1 MYHVSPSLTRNRK
14 NELMSDKFTPEF
26 SRIVKTD
33 EQVKTKEKLVIEAN
47 EAERAG
53 LAKRFELVAIDSLKA
68 ELEIKTASNGEV
80 TVRGP
85 MNAQIVQRCVAT
97 LEPVPEVIEDTV
109 EVLFSPHVSE
119 ADMPSNPD
127 DLEDLSEEELMALLD
142 QPEPLVDG
150 MIDVGEVVAQFLAV
164 AMDPYP
170 RKDDAELP
178 DSIQSE
184 EDAQEDKPNPF
195 AQLAGLKEQLEKKK

>member
-1 MYHVSPSLTRNRK
+1 MSPCLNRNRK
-14 NELMSDKFTPEF
+14 KDLMSDKITPEF
-26 SRIVKTD
+26 SRIVKT
-33 EQVKTKEKLVIEAN
+33 EEMVSGKEKLVVEAN
-47 EAERAG
+47 EKERAA
-53 LAKRFELVAIDSLKA
+53 LAERFELVSINSLRA
-68 ELEIKTASNGEV
+68 ELEVKTASNGEV

-85 MNAQIVQRCVAT
+85 MSAEIVQNCVAT
-97 LEPVPEVIEDTV
+97 LEPVPETVEDTV

-119 ADMPSNPD
+119 DDMPSNPD
-127 DLEDLSEEELMALLD
+127 DLENLSEEELMALLE

-150 MIDVGEVVAQFLAV
+150 KIDLGEVVAQFLAV

-178 DSIQSE
+178 ESIQSE
-184 EDAQEDKPNPF
+184 EEADDDKPNPF

>member
-1 MYHVSPSLTRNRK
+1 MYQVSPSLTRNRK

-26 SRIVKTD
+26 SRTVKTD

-47 EAERAG
+47 EVERAG
-53 LAKRFELVAIDSLKA
+53 LAKRFELVSIDSLKA

-184 EDAQEDKPNPF
+184 DDAQEDKPNPF

>member
-1 MYHVSPSLTRNRK
+1 
-14 NELMSDKFTPEF
+14 MSDKFTPEF

-33 EQVKTKEKLVIEAN
+33 EQVSAKEKLVIEAN
-47 EAERAG
+47 EKERAA
-53 LAKRFELVAIDSLKA
+53 LAKRFELVSIDSLTA
-68 ELEIKTASNGEV
+68 ELTISTASNGEV

-85 MNAQIVQRCVAT
+85 MNAKIVQNCVAT

-119 ADMPSNPD
+119 EDLPSNPD

-150 MIDVGEVVAQFLAV
+150 KIDVGEVVAQFLAV
-164 AMDPYP
+164 AMNPYP
-170 RKDDAELP
+170 RKEDAELP
-178 DSIQSE
+178 TSVKTE
-184 EDAQEDKPNPF
+184 EEAAEEKRPNPF
-195 AQLAGLKEQLEKKK
+195 AQLAGLKEQLEKKN

>member
-1 MYHVSPSLTRNRK
+1 
-14 NELMSDKFTPEF
+14 MSDKFTPEF
-26 SRIVKTD
+26 SRIVKT
-33 EQVKTKEKLVIEAN
+33 EEMVSGKEKLVVEAN
-47 EAERAG
+47 EKERAA
-53 LAKRFELVAIDSLKA
+53 LAERFELVSINSLRA
-68 ELEIKTASNGEV
+68 ELEVKTASNGEV

-85 MNAQIVQRCVAT
+85 MSAEIVQNCVAT
-97 LEPVPEVIEDTV
+97 LEPVPETVEDTV

-119 ADMPSNPD
+119 DDMPSNPD
-127 DLEDLSEEELMALLD
+127 DLENLSEEELMALLE

-150 MIDVGEVVAQFLAV
+150 KIDLGEVVAQFLAV

-178 DSIQSE
+178 ESIQSE
-184 EDAQEDKPNPF
+184 EEVDDDKPNPF

>member
-1 MYHVSPSLTRNRK
+1 
-14 NELMSDKFTPEF
+14 MSDKFNPEF

-33 EQVKTKEKLVIEAN
+33 EMVSGKEKLVIEAN
-47 EAERAG
+47 EKERAA
-53 LAKRFELVAIDSLKA
+53 LAERFELVSIDSLRA
-68 ELEIKTASNGEV
+68 ELEVKTASNGEV

-85 MNAQIVQRCVAT
+85 MSADIVQSCVAT
-97 LEPVPEVIEDTV
+97 LEPVSETVEDTV

-119 ADMPSNPD
+119 DDMPSNPD
-127 DLEDLSEEELMALLD
+127 DLENLSEEELMALLE

-150 MIDVGEVVAQFLAV
+150 QIDLGEVVAQFLAV

-178 DSIQSE
+178 ESIQSE
-184 EDAQEDKPNPF
+184 ETTEADKPNPF

>member
-1 MYHVSPSLTRNRK
+1 MSPCLNRNRK
-14 NELMSDKFTPEF
+14 KDLMSDKFTPEF
-26 SRIVKTD
+26 SRIVKT
-33 EQVKTKEKLVIEAN
+33 EEMVSGKEKLVIEAN
-47 EAERAG
+47 EKERAA
-53 LAKRFELVAIDSLKA
+53 LAERFELVSINSLRA
-68 ELEIKTASNGEV
+68 ELEVKTASNGEV

-85 MNAQIVQRCVAT
+85 MSAEILQNCVAT
-97 LEPVPEVIEDTV
+97 LEPVPETVEDTV

-119 ADMPSNPD
+119 DDMPSNPD
-127 DLEDLSEEELMALLD
+127 DLENLSEEELMALLE

-150 MIDVGEVVAQFLAV
+150 KIDLGEVVAQFLAV

-178 DSIQSE
+178 ESIQSE
-184 EDAQEDKPNPF
+184 EEADADKPNPF

>member
-1 MYHVSPSLTRNRK
+1 MSRLLLYLTRTRK
-14 NELMSDKFTPEF
+14 NDLMPDNFTPEF

-33 EQVKTKEKLVIEAN
+33 EMVSGKEKLVIEAN
-47 EAERAG
+47 EKERAE
-53 LAKRFELVAIDSLKA
+53 LAKRFELVSIDSLRA
-68 ELEIKTASNGEV
+68 ELEVKTASNGEV

-85 MNAQIVQRCVAT
+85 MSAEIVQRCVAT
-97 LEPVPEVIEDTV
+97 LEPVPETIEDTV

-119 ADMPSNPD
+119 EDMPSNPD
-127 DLEDLSEEELMALLD
+127 DLENLSEAELMALLE

-150 MIDVGEVVAQFLAV
+150 MIDLGEVVAQFLAV

-178 DSIQSE
+178 DSIQTE
-184 EDAQEDKPNPF
+184 EEADADKPNPF

>member
-1 MYHVSPSLTRNRK
+1 
-14 NELMSDKFTPEF
+14 MSDKFTPEF
-26 SRIVKTD
+26 SRIVKT
-33 EQVKTKEKLVIEAN
+33 EEMVSGKEKLVVEAN
-47 EAERAG
+47 EKERAA
-53 LAKRFELVAIDSLKA
+53 LAERFELVSINSLRA
-68 ELEIKTASNGEV
+68 ELEVKTASNGEV

-85 MNAQIVQRCVAT
+85 MSAEIVQNCVAT
-97 LEPVPEVIEDTV
+97 LEPVPETVEDTV

-119 ADMPSNPD
+119 DDMPSNPD
-127 DLEDLSEEELMALLD
+127 DLENLSEEELMALLE

-150 MIDVGEVVAQFLAV
+150 KIDLGEVVAQFLAV

-178 DSIQSE
+178 ESIQSE
-184 EDAQEDKPNPF
+184 EEADEDKPNPF